1 MFAQTNLLC
10 SKNKNL
16 IVKKKME
23 RIICRYN
30 CMLSL
35 GDKMKAL
42 CTDFILLR
50 LYIQE
55 TGIYVQISLINI
67 DQTIKINLQV

>member
-1 MFAQTNLLC
+1 
-10 SKNKNL
+10 
-16 IVKKKME
+16 
-23 RIICRYN
+23 
-30 CMLSL
+30 MLSL

-67 DQTIKINLQV
+67 DQTIKINIQV